1 VLVLAQIP
9 HWAMLEHMHYKGRV
23 PQERIGAS
31 PAARRSLVRL
41 EMRLLYV
48 SQETITAAIS
58 GDLGNGG
65 GMTSGVFHHRSMS
78 RQARS

>member
-1 VLVLAQIP
+1 MLAQIP

-48 SQETITAAIS
+48 SQETITAAQVAAQFRRRYRVI
-58 GDLGNGG
+58 LE
-65 GMTSGVFHHRSMS
+65 MEVE
-78 RQARS
+78 

>member
-1 VLVLAQIP
+1 MLAQIP

-23 PQERIGAS
+23 PQERIGAL

-48 SQETITAAIS
+48 SQETITAVQVAAQFRRRYRVI
-58 GDLGNGG
+58 LE
-65 GMTSGVFHHRSMS
+65 MEVE
-78 RQARS
+78 

>member
-1 VLVLAQIP
+1 MLAQIP
-9 HWAMLEHMHYKGRV
+9 HWAMLEHMHYKGQV

-48 SQETITAAIS
+48 SQETITAAQVAAQFRRRYRVI
-58 GDLGNGG
+58 LE
-65 GMTSGVFHHRSMS
+65 MEVE
-78 RQARS
+78 

>member
-1 VLVLAQIP
+1 MLAQIP

-48 SQETITAAIS
+48 SQETITAAQVAAQFRRRYRAI
-58 GDLGNGG
+58 LE
-65 GMTSGVFHHRSMS
+65 MEVE
-78 RQARS
+78 

>member
-1 VLVLAQIP
+1 
-9 HWAMLEHMHYKGRV
+9 MLEHMHYKGRV

-48 SQETITAAIS
+48 SQETITAAQVAAQFRRRYRVI
-58 GDLGNGG
+58 LE
-65 GMTSGVFHHRSMS
+65 MEVE
-78 RQARS
+78 

>member
-48 SQETITAAIS
+48 SQETITAAQVAAQFRRRYRAI
-58 GDLGNGG
+58 LE
-65 GMTSGVFHHRSMS
+65 MEVE
-78 RQARS
+78 

>member
-1 VLVLAQIP
+1 
-9 HWAMLEHMHYKGRV
+9 MHYKGQV

-48 SQETITAAIS
+48 SQETITAAQVAAQFRRRYRVI
-58 GDLGNGG
+58 LE
-65 GMTSGVFHHRSMS
+65 MEVE
-78 RQARS
+78 

>member
-1 VLVLAQIP
+1 MLVLAQIP

-48 SQETITAAIS
+48 SQETITAAQVAAQFRRRYRAI
-58 GDLGNGG
+58 LE
-65 GMTSGVFHHRSMS
+65 MEVE
-78 RQARS
+78 

>member
-1 VLVLAQIP
+1 MLAQSP
-9 HWAMLEHMHYKGRV
+9 HSAMLVHMHYKGRV

-48 SQETITAAIS
+48 SQETITAAQVAAQFRRRYRAI
-58 GDLGNGG
+58 LE
-65 GMTSGVFHHRSMS
+65 MEVE
-78 RQARS
+78 

>member
-48 SQETITAAIS
+48 SQETITAAQVAAQFRRRYRVI
-58 GDLGNGG
+58 LE
-65 GMTSGVFHHRSMS
+65 MEVE
-78 RQARS
+78 

>member
-1 VLVLAQIP
+1 MLVLAQIP

-48 SQETITAAIS
+48 SQETITAAQVAAQFRRRYRVI
-58 GDLGNGG
+58 LE
-65 GMTSGVFHHRSMS
+65 MEVE
-78 RQARS
+78 